1 MSNTIGNAYEILE
14 RVTDGFFALD
24 VNWNFTYVNSAA
36 ARLLFR
42 KRDNLVGKNIWSEF
56 PEAIELAFYKHYHKA
71 THEQKPNNFEAYF
84 PPLNMWFEVKAYPS
98 LSGLSVYFQDIS
110 DRKRSQTQKDEHY
123 KSLFEQNPDAVFSF
137 DLNGNYLS
145 VNPVMERMFGYSESE
160 LLQMSFVPLVSKI
173 DLDKAMEHYKKA
185 TEGITQRYQVKT
197 LHKNGTVVYLN
208 VTNMPIIVNGK
219 IVGVYGIAKDITDR
233 QLEQDELRN
242 TKERLESFVHNNA
255 DAIWV
260 IDLEN
265 RVLEINSSFET
276 MFGYSAESIIGR
288 NLPIV
293 PDFLNESIQEIHSKV
308 RTGVSVVGLETIRKC
323 MDGSLIHVSATL
335 SPIVDL
341 KGNVIGITG
350 ICRDIT
356 SRKKAEETLKIKS
369 KQLESFIENNVDG
382 ILIFN
387 QNGEVVHSNKAFGT
401 MFGWTRE
408 EIQGVHLYDLGFIPE
423 EIIAEVKRF
432 ESKVKQGM
440 FIFGEE
446 TIRVRKDGVK
456 VDVILSAAPIHD
468 AQGNLDGWSVTL
480 RDITEWKMSQIMLQN
495 TEKLSVAGQLA
506 AGIAHEIRNPITSI
520 KGFIY
525 LMKNG
530 FGDKEEYFKIMSS
543 ECERIEGILSEL
555 LILAKPQINKLE
567 HSNIQLLLTQ
577 IIVLLKTEA
586 IMNNVEIITEFLT
599 EDIHINCD
607 ENQMKQ
613 VFINF
618 IKNAIEAMKK
628 GGTLT
633 IKTQKTDEG
642 KLMIQIIDEGGGM
655 SEETISK
662 LGQPFYTTKEKGTGL
677 GFMISK
683 KIIDNHFGEIHIKSE
698 VNKGT
703 TIEVILPFVNETANY
718 TTGISSI
725 DRKIN

>member
-1 MSNTIGNAYEILE
+1 MSNTKENAYEILE

-56 PEAIELAFYKHYHKA
+56 PEAIELVFYNHYHRA
-71 THEQKPNNFEAYF
+71 IREQKPVLFEAYF
-84 PPLNMWFEVKAYPS
+84 PQLNMWFEVKAYPS
-98 LSGLSVYFQDIS
+98 LNGLSVYFQDIS
-110 DRKRSQTQKDEHY
+110 DRKLSQTQKDEHY
-123 KSLFEQNPDAVFSF
+123 KSLFEQNPDAVYSF

-145 VNPVMERMFGYSESE
+145 VNPVMERMFGYTESE
-160 LLQMSFVPLVSKI
+160 LLQMSFVPLVSKV
-173 DLDKAMEHYKKA
+173 DLDRVMEHYKRA

-208 VTNMPIIVNGK
+208 VTNMPIIINGK

-233 QLEQDELRN
+233 QLEQDELSK

-260 IDLEN
+260 IDLED

-276 MFGYSAESIIGR
+276 MFGYSAESIIGKT
-288 NLPIV
+288 LPIV
-293 PDFLNESIQEIHSKV
+293 PDFLNDFIQEIHNKV
-308 RTGVSVVGLETIRKC
+308 RTGVSVVALETIREC

-341 KGNVIGITG
+341 KGNVTGITG
-350 ICRDIT
+350 VCRNIT
-356 SRKKAEETLKIKS
+356 SRKKAEETVKIKS
-369 KQLESFIENNVDG
+369 KQLESYIENNVDG

-387 QNGEVVHSNKAFGT
+387 RNGDVVHSNKAYET
-401 MFGWTRE
+401 MFGWTGE
-408 EIQGVHLYDLGFIPE
+408 EIQGVHLYDLGFIPD
-423 EIIAEVKRF
+423 EILTEVKRF
-432 ESKVKQGM
+432 EGKVKQGM
-440 FIFGEE
+440 VIFGEE

-456 VDVILSAAPIHD
+456 VNVILSAAPIHD
-468 AQGNLDGWSVTL
+468 AQGNLDGWSSTL

-530 FGDKEEYFKIMSS
+530 FGDKEEYFKVMSS

-567 HSNIQLLLTQ
+567 QTDIHMLLTQ

-586 IMNNVEIITEFLT
+586 IMNNVEIITEFLK
-599 EDIHINCD
+599 EDLQINCD

-628 GGTLT
+628 GGNLT
-633 IKTQKTDEG
+633 IQTQKRDEK

-662 LGQPFYTTKEKGTGL
+662 LGQPFYTTKQKGTGL

-683 KIIDNHFGEIHIKSE
+683 KIIDNHFGEVHIESE

-703 TIEVILPFVNETANY
+703 TIEVIIPLVNEKANLL
-718 TTGISSI
+718 
-725 DRKIN
+725 N